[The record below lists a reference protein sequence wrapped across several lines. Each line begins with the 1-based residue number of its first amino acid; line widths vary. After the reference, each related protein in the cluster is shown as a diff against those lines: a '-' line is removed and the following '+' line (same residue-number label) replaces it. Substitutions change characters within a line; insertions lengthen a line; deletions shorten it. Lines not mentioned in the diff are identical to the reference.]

1 MEHKTSAPCYGPMLG
16 QRRRRWTGICLTL
29 IHCLVCLVCRSS
41 YIIRCRLLSLSSV
54 HVVRLCTHSCTLV
67 YIGVRH
73 CTTMLYLKVM
83 YTVVLHWCTVVYTI
97 VTQFTEMYHNCTASI
112 LTQWYT
118 VVYSSVLQCTVVYN
132 SVHWS
137 IFQGSFC
144 EALVLLASFWLD
156 KQDLWLMFKMNCF
169 S

>member
-1 MEHKTSAPCYGPMLG
+1 MEHKTSAPYFGPMLG
-16 QRRRRWTGICLTL
+16 QRRRRWTRICLTL
-29 IHCLVCLVCRSS
+29 IQCLVCLVCRSS
-41 YIIRCRLLSLSSV
+41 YLIRCRLLSLSSV
-54 HVVRLCTHSCTLV
+54 HRSAAVYSQLYTGVHRCTPLYYNVVLESDVHRCTTLV
-67 YIGVRH
+67 YSGVHH
-73 CTTMLYLKVM
+73 CN
-83 YTVVLHWCTVVYTI
+83 TVYRDVH
-97 VTQFTEMYHNCTASI
+97 HCTASI

-118 VVYSSVLQCTVVYN
+118 VVYSSVIQCTVVYN

-137 IFQGSFC
+137 IFEGSFC